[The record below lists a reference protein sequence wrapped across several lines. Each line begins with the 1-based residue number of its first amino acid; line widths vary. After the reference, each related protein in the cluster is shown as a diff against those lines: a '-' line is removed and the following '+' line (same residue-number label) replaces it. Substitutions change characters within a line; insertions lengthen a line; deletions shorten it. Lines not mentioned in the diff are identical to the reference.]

1 MGFEP
6 KFDQIEE
13 WLTMPIPA
21 EQNTPLIITSKK
33 GHGKKLFLVKWIQH
47 HLSKNVKVS

>member
-1 MGFEP
+1 
-6 KFDQIEE
+6 
-13 WLTMPIPA
+13 MPIPS

-47 HLSKNVKVS
+47 HLDKNVKVK